1 MMKKAPNMI
10 STKDLSYLADI
21 FGWNFT
27 AAKKAYSFAEEAE
40 DKQVREEFN
49 KTAQMH
55 ESICKKILGLLK

>member
-27 AAKKAYSFAEEAE
+27 AAKKAYDFKDQVQDKKVSEEL
-40 DKQVREEFN
+40 N

-55 ESICKKILGLLK
+55 ESICKKILELLK